1 MTPETTGE
9 WREERLYVMRAI
21 EDLKAEQRRQIE
33 AEGVTHHIVAVKAA
47 KDISAAHDK
56 IRVLENTGTIL
67 TIKNWVMAT
76 VLTTASSV
84 AIVELVKWVL
94 HKP

>member
-9 WREERLYVMRAI
+9 WREERLYVLRAI

-33 AEGVTHHIVAVKAA
+33 AEAVTHNIVAIKATR
-47 KDISAAHDK
+47 DISAAHQK
-56 IRVLENTGTIL
+56 IRVLENTGTVL

-94 HKP
+94 RK

>member
-1 MTPETTGE
+1 MNPELSGE
-9 WREERLYVMRAI
+9 WREERLYVLRAI

-33 AEGVTHHIVAVKAA
+33 SEAVMQQTVTTKAT
-47 KDISAAHDK
+47 KDITAAHDK
-56 IRVLENTGTIL
+56 IRALETAEGIL

-84 AIVELVKWVL
+84 AIFELIKWAMRG
-94 HKP
+94 K